1 MVPLMLLGLL
11 CIPTL
16 PADEAVNVSARLDAE
31 NLLVGE
37 PYEILVEFNMADGWS
52 ASGAGIPHPILQIL
66 VPASAKLAGDTL
78 RSQKELSGNEFLRA
92 PYERLIDEQPMRVQ
106 FRLTKEPAPG
116 ESFEFNVLA
125 YVSRSDEDDSWFVR
139 RRLKLP
145 LAPGA
150 ESKEVSVDRS
160 DWGKTKLLQLGD
172 KATSFILPRA
182 DGSKV
187 KLRDYRGKKNVVVT
201 TYRAHW

>member
-1 MVPLMLLGLL
+1 MVPLLVLGLL
-11 CIPTL
+11 CIPMQ
-16 PADEAVNVSARLDAE
+16 PANEAVSISAKLDAE
-31 NLLVGE
+31 NLPVGG
-37 PYEILVEFNMADGWS
+37 PYEILVEFKLADGWS
-52 ASGAGIPHPILQIL
+52 ASEAGMPHPILQIL
-66 VPASAKLAGDTL
+66 VPESAKLEGEAL

-92 PYERLIDEQPMRVQ
+92 PYERLIDEQPTRVE
-106 FRLTKEPAPG
+106 FRLTKEPESG

-139 RRLKLP
+139 RRLALP

-150 ESKEVSVDRS
+150 ESKEASSDPS

-172 KATSFILPRA
+172 KAASFILPRA